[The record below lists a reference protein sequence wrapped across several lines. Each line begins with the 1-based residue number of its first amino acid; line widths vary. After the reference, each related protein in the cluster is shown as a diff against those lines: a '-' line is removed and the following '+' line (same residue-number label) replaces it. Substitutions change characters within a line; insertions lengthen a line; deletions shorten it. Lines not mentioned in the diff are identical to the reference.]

1 MKELEGK
8 VYLEEKDRTYEGYT
22 KKFEKDMEFYEK
34 KLEELSK
41 SENIDK
47 NDEKLI
53 FEHDAIEEYA
63 IKVNQEMEKEMQ
75 NLQAETE
82 ELQSKIQEE
91 DEGKKNLNKKKW

>member
-53 FEHDAIEEYA
+53 FENDDIEEYA

>member
-41 SENIDK
+41 SEK
-47 NDEKLI
+47 
-53 FEHDAIEEYA
+53 H
-63 IKVNQEMEKEMQ
+63 
-75 NLQAETE
+75 
-82 ELQSKIQEE
+82 
-91 DEGKKNLNKKKW
+91 

>member
-91 DEGKKNLNKKKW
+91 DEGKKKFK